1 MRTSRV
7 TNVGVPIY
15 RQYKRVEDS
24 AERFSM
30 MSDQGSLEQFTHEQ
44 QKRQKKKRSPIPK
57 GNMKSKKE
65 HVLMK
70 GIIFKPEN
78 VMHIRNAL
86 RETSMQVNYTSR
98 RTVIH
103 RTYKDSI

>member
-1 MRTSRV
+1 MRASRV
-7 TNVGVPIY
+7 TNVGMPIQ
-15 RQYKRVEDS
+15 RQYKRIEES

-30 MSDQGSLEQFTHEQ
+30 MSDQGSLEQFTHER
-44 QKRQKKKRSPIPK
+44 QKKQKKKRVPIHN
-57 GNMKSKKE
+57 GNVQSKKE
-65 HVLMK
+65 HVLIK

-78 VMHIRNAL
+78 VMYIRNAL

-98 RTVIH
+98 RVVLH

>member
-1 MRTSRV
+1 MRASRV
-7 TNVGVPIY
+7 TNVGMPIY
-15 RQYKRVEDS
+15 RQHKRIEES
-24 AERFSM
+24 AERFMM
-30 MSDQGSLEQFTHEQ
+30 MSDQGSLEQFAHEQ
-44 QKRQKKKRSPIPK
+44 QKKQKKKRAPINK
-57 GNMKSKKE
+57 ANMKSKKE
-65 HVLMK
+65 HVLIK

-98 RTVIH
+98 RVVIH